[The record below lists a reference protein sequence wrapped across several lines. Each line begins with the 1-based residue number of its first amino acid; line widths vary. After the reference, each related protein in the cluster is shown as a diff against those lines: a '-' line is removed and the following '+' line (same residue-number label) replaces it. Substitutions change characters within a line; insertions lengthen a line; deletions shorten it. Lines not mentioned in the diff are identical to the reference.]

1 MALRSL
7 GNRAAALAVAAMFAT
22 GGAAIAQQQTAPTPP
37 QDSAPSAADIQA
49 QIDPV
54 SDAEIDQFV
63 EANTAVTTIAQSAN
77 ADLQAAEDQAAAT
90 EIQADA
96 QEKMMAAI
104 EDKGLTPQRFTEII
118 ALARA
123 DSDFAQKLQ
132 AKMEG

>member
-7 GNRAAALAVAAMFAT
+7 GTRAAAIAVAAMFAT
-22 GGAAIAQQQTAPTPP
+22 GGAAIAQQEAAPTPP
-37 QDSAPSAADIQA
+37 KDSAMTAADIKA

-54 SDAEIDQFV
+54 TEAEIDQFV
-63 EANTAVTTIAQSAN
+63 EANTAVTTIAQSAQT
-77 ADLQAAEDQAAAT
+77 DLQAAADKAAAT

-96 QEKMMAAI
+96 QQQMMTAI

-118 ALARA
+118 ALARVDA
-123 DSDFAQKLQ
+123 EFAQKIR